1 MDWPA
6 DQSPGPGD
14 SRIDVLISYAHQ
26 NAEVLATIGL
36 VERLGRCRTRA
47 GRRVRVWQDV
57 QPGDISPGSSFYREI
72 AAAIAGS
79 AAVVSVYSSAYFASR
94 DCGWELEKAFQAHMQ
109 GRTKLIPLLIEE
121 KAREQIPFYLD
132 HLQYIL
138 LNSREDWFGLLLD
151 RLGLLPATEQDPLQ
165 LAFLTQPPGAVVVN
179 HTLAPIRVGVRA
191 RDAIDPTSVETVT
204 LTLANGQLS
213 GTASRP
219 ADGGVAEFTD
229 LSIESP
235 VESTRLVASCQPCAA
250 EVSSRPFTVS
260 EPGPAR
266 TVAPATTTD
275 VIGARGGAARF
286 LGAGGALAIL
296 FPDRVEILDPSGS
309 TMAAASLDAE
319 PRLIRCRGSTIAI
332 GTWTGSVT
340 VGVAGGPFWSW
351 RPAGD
356 RHQFA
361 VPGDLAISGHDVY
374 VGFWNGAV
382 HRLGAGPDQPPDP
395 ELSHDAGVQALAV
408 AQGRLCVCDLDGRLW
423 VRGGGQLV
431 WSRRLEPVIWLL
443 KPYQGALVAVGD
455 RNLYHL
461 PLDGSPGFEEP
472 VPLDRI
478 AGVFGDT
485 DLPVIVDVIGRGIRI
500 DEQLQFRQTFH
511 AVAGNIPTSA
521 DRDGRWCVLSDRS
534 GQHSLVG
541 DGRVVLTHQGG
552 TLAVAPEG
560 DRLAIEDE
568 QGLRVV
574 PPAGLRNR

>member
-1 MDWPA
+1 MDRPI
-6 DQSPGPGD
+6 DHHPGPGD
-14 SRIDVLISYAHQ
+14 PQIDVLISYAHQ
-26 NAEVLATIGL
+26 NAEVLQAIGL

-47 GRRVRVWQDV
+47 GRRARVWLDV
-57 QPGDISPGSSFYREI
+57 QPGDIGPGSGFYREI
-72 AAAIAGS
+72 AAAISRSGAI
-79 AAVVSVYSSAYFASR
+79 VPVYSSAYFASR

-109 GRTKLIPLLIEE
+109 GRTRLIPLLIEE
-121 KAREQIPFYLD
+121 KARERIPFYLD

-151 RLGLLPATEQDPLQ
+151 RLGLLPASEQDALQ
-165 LAFLTQPPGAVVVN
+165 LEFLTQPPGAVVVN
-179 HTLAPIRVGVRA
+179 HTLAPIRVGIRA
-191 RDAIDPTSVETVT
+191 ADGVDRTRVETVT
-204 LTLANGQLS
+204 LTLADGQLN

-229 LSIESP
+229 LSIGSP

-250 EVSSRPFTVS
+250 EVSSRPFTVQ

-266 TVAPATTTD
+266 TASPATTND
-275 VIGARGGAARF
+275 VIGPRGGAARF

-296 FPDRVEILDPSGS
+296 FPDRVELLDPSGS
-309 TMAAASLDAE
+309 TTAAASLDAE
-319 PRLIRCRGSTIAI
+319 PRLIRCSGSTIAVA
-332 GTWTGSVT
+332 TWTGSVT
-340 VGVAGGPFWSW
+340 VGVAGGSFWSW

-361 VPGDLAISGHDVY
+361 VPGDLTTAGHDVY
-374 VGFWNGAV
+374 VGFWNGTV
-382 HRLGAGPDQPPDP
+382 HRLGAGQDQPHHP
-395 ELSHDAGVQALAV
+395 ELLHDAGVQALAV
-408 AQGRLCVCDLDGRLW
+408 VQGRLCVCDLDGRLW
-423 VRGGGQLV
+423 VRGGGQLI

-443 KPYQGALVAVGD
+443 KPYQGALMAVGD
-455 RNLYHL
+455 RKLYHL

-472 VPLDRI
+472 MPLDRI

-485 DLPVIVDVIGRGIRI
+485 DLPVIVDAIGRGIRI

-511 AVAGNIPTSA
+511 TVAGTLPTSA
-521 DRDGRWCVLSDRS
+521 DREGRWCVLSDRS
-534 GQHSLVG
+534 GHHSLVE

-568 QGLRVV
+568 HGLRVV
-574 PPAGLRNR
+574 PPAELSNR